1 MKILV
6 FDNYDSFTYNL
17 VHLVEKILHQKVEVH
32 RNDQIP
38 LEKVKDYDKIILSP
52 GPGIPE
58 EAGLLLPLIKE
69 YAATKSIL
77 GVCLGHQ
84 AIGQAFGGKLVNL
97 SKVYHGVATPI
108 TIVKREPANLK
119 RETANGKKAK
129 AGAVAAASAEA
140 VAKVDSPLAIDHS
153 RAAHH
158 SLFDNLPNEFEVGR
172 YHSWVVSEEG
182 FPEELE
188 ITARDANNFIMA
200 LQHRTYDV
208 QGVQFHPESV
218 LTPKGEDILRNW
230 LKQ

>member
-17 VHLVEKILHQKVEVH
+17 VHLVQKIINDRVDVY

-38 LEKVKDYDKIILSP
+38 LEKVKEYDKIILSP
-52 GPGIPE
+52 GPGLPC

-69 YAATKSIL
+69 YASSKPIL

-84 AIGQAFGGKLVNL
+84 AIGEAFGGTLVNL
-97 SKVYHGVATPI
+97 STVYHGVATPVK
-108 TIVKREPANLK
+108 IVKRQTSNVKEKNNSRFTSHVSRNNLY
-119 RETANGKKAK
+119 EG
-129 AGAVAAASAEA
+129 
-140 VAKVDSPLAIDHS
+140 
-153 RAAHH
+153 
-158 SLFDNLPNEFEVGR
+158 LPDQLEVGR
-172 YHSWVVSEEG
+172 YHSWVVSKED

-188 ITARDANNFIMA
+188 ITAEDDNGYIMG
-200 LQHRTYDV
+200 LQHKTYNV

-218 LTPKGEDILRNW
+218 LTPMGEKIMRNW

>member
-17 VHLVEKILHQKVEVH
+17 VHLVEKILHQKVDVY
-32 RNDQIP
+32 RNDQLP
-38 LEKVKDYDKIILSP
+38 LENVKAYDKIILSP

-84 AIGQAFGGKLVNL
+84 AIGQAFGGKLINL
-97 SKVYHGVATPI
+97 STVYHGVATPVQI
-108 TIVKREPANLK
+108 LNRD
-119 RETANGKKAK
+119 R
-129 AGAVAAASAEA
+129 
-140 VAKVDSPLAIDHS
+140 
-153 RAAHH
+153 
-158 SLFDNLPNEFEVGR
+158 SLFNGFPDEFEVGR

-182 FPEELE
+182 FPKELE

-200 LQHRTYDV
+200 LQHKTYDV

-218 LTPKGEDILRNW
+218 LTPRGEEILRNW
-230 LKQ
+230 LLG

>member
-17 VHLVEKILHQKVEVH
+17 VHLVEKILHQKVDVY

-38 LEKVKDYDKIILSP
+38 LEEVKAYDKIILSP

-69 YAATKSIL
+69 YASSKSIL

-97 SKVYHGVATPI
+97 STVYHGVATPVQ
-108 TIVKREPANLK
+108 IVNRQSANVK
-119 RETANGKKAK
+119 RETADAKRQSANGKSES
-129 AGAVAAASAEA
+129 AVATEVSN
-140 VAKVDSPLAIDHS
+140 SQLTTHN
-153 RAAHH
+153 
-158 SLFDNLPNEFEVGR
+158 SLFEGMPDEFEVGR
-172 YHSWVVSEEG
+172 YHSWVISEEG
-182 FPEELE
+182 FPAELE

-200 LQHRTYDV
+200 LQHIRYDV

-218 LTPKGEDILRNW
+218 LTPKGEDIMRNW
-230 LKQ
+230 LKA